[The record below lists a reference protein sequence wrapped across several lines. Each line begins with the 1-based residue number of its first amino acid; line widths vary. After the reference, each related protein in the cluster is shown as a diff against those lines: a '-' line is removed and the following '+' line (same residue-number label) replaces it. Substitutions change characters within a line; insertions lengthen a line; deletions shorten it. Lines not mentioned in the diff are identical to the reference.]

1 MNTRRYPRT
10 TKEAFRDAD
19 YACAIERK
27 AGYDYESAGHR
38 CVLIVSIVGV
48 VGFLVW
54 AILGAL
60 S

>member
-27 AGYDYESAGHR
+27 VDYESAGHR

-54 AILGAL
+54 AILGAI